1 MTASGSL
8 TVESLRG
15 GDFARVFSTIG
26 WVCTAVV
33 GVVTVAVGLPM
44 GRAAATSVVVLTVVG
59 LVSWSATLCTLEE
72 PSWIL
77 PSLAVTGA
85 CGAGL
90 DAIDFSGPGYVLC
103 YMAVAAIGLRRRGLV
118 SGVVA
123 GLGGAGLVAAEAS
136 VSPEPVS
143 AAVGSGIGVAFVFV
157 ATKFAGA
164 NRDAA
169 LRVQA
174 LHAQE
179 RATLAAQNEAAVLAE
194 RARLARELHDVLAHT
209 LAGLAI
215 QLEAARLLAEHVHA
229 DPRLIDHLA
238 TSHQLTRD
246 GLVNARRAV
255 ATLRDDTPHGVRQ
268 LPSLIELTRRTT
280 HLTITV
286 EHSGLL
292 VDLPA
297 ELDLVVYRT
306 VQESLTNTAK
316 HAGPDATATV
326 SLQWTPQALTLE
338 VRDDGGPAADPRPE
352 GGHGLTG
359 LRERASLCGGKLQ
372 AGPWPGGWSV
382 ELTLPL
388 PAQQAHPTSRQAARP

>member
-1 MTASGSL
+1 MSA
-8 TVESLRG
+8 ESPRG
-15 GDFARVFSTIG
+15 GDFARVFVTIG
-26 WVCTAVV
+26 WVCTAAV
-33 GVVTVAVGLPM
+33 GVVTVAVGLPI
-44 GRAAATSVVVLTVVG
+44 GRAAAISVVVLTAVG
-59 LVSWSATLCTLEE
+59 LVSWSATLCTVEE

-85 CGAGL
+85 CGAVL
-90 DAIDFSGPGYVLC
+90 DAIYVSGPGYVFC
-103 YMAVAAIGLRRRGLV
+103 YMAVAAIGLRRRGV
-118 SGVVA
+118 ASGVVA
-123 GLGGAGLVAAEAS
+123 GLAAVGLVAAEAS
-136 VSPEPVS
+136 VSNEPVS
-143 AAVGSGIGVAFVFV
+143 SAVGSGIGLAFVFV

-179 RATLAAQNEAAVLAE
+179 RATIAAQNEAAVLAE

-238 TSHQLTRD
+238 TSRELTRD

-255 ATLRDDTPHGVRQ
+255 VTLRDDTPYGVRQ
-268 LPSLIELTRRTT
+268 LPSLIEQTRRTT

-286 EHSGLL
+286 EQNGPL
-292 VDLPA
+292 VDLPP

-306 VQESLTNTAK
+306 VQESLTNAAK
-316 HAGPDATATV
+316 HAGADATAHV
-326 SLQWTPQALTLE
+326 SLRWIRQSLTVE
-338 VRDDGGPAADPRPE
+338 VRDDGGTSADVGSA
-352 GGHGLTG
+352 GGHGLAG
-359 LRERASLCGGKLQ
+359 LRERAGLCGGMLQ
-372 AGPWPGGWSV
+372 AGPWPGGWRV
-382 ELTLPL
+382 ELVLPL
-388 PAQQAHPTSRQAARP
+388 QRGHPTSSQAGRP

>member
-1 MTASGSL
+1 M

-15 GDFARVFSTIG
+15 GEFARVFITIG

-33 GVVTVAVGLPM
+33 GVVTAAVGLPS

-59 LVSWSATLCTLEE
+59 LVSWSATLWTTEE
-72 PSWIL
+72 PGWIL
-77 PSLAVTGA
+77 PCLAVTGV

-90 DAIDFSGPGYVLC
+90 DAIHSSGPGYVLC
-103 YMAVAAIGLRRRGLV
+103 YMAVAAIGLRRRGLAA
-118 SGVVA
+118 GLVA
-123 GLGGAGLVAAEAS
+123 GLVGAGLVAAEAS

-157 ATKFAGA
+157 ATRFAGA

-179 RATLAAQNEAAVLAE
+179 RATRVAQNEAAVLAE

-209 LAGLAI
+209 LSGLAI
-215 QLEAARLLAEHVHA
+215 QLEAARMLAEHVHA

-255 ATLRDDTPHGVRQ
+255 VTLRDDTPYGVRQ

-280 HLTITV
+280 HLAITA
-286 EHSGLL
+286 EESGLP

-306 VQESLTNTAK
+306 VQESLTNAAK
-316 HAGPDATATV
+316 HAGPDATVDVLLRWTAQVLTV
-326 SLQWTPQALTLE
+326 E
-338 VRDDGGPAADPRPE
+338 VRDDGGTVAAPAPE
-352 GGHGLTG
+352 GGHGLAG
-359 LRERASLCGGKLQ
+359 LRERAGLCGGALQ
-372 AGPWPGGWSV
+372 AGPCAGGWRV

-388 PAQQAHPTSRQAARP
+388 PALRPTSGQAARP

>member
-1 MTASGSL
+1 M
-8 TVESLRG
+8 
-15 GDFARVFSTIG
+15 
-26 WVCTAVV
+26 
-33 GVVTVAVGLPM
+33 
-44 GRAAATSVVVLTVVG
+44 VLTVVG

-72 PSWIL
+72 PGWIL

-90 DAIDFSGPGYVLC
+90 DAVYVSGPGYVLC
-103 YMAVAAIGLRRRGLV
+103 YMAVTAIGLRRRGV
-118 SGVVA
+118 VGVVVV
-123 GLGGAGLVAAEAS
+123 GLVGAGLIAAEAS
-136 VSPEPVS
+136 VSPAPVS

-157 ATKFAGA
+157 ATKFSGA

-179 RATLAAQNEAAVLAE
+179 RATRTAQNEAAVLAE

-209 LAGLAI
+209 LSGLAI

-255 ATLRDDTPHGVRQ
+255 VTLRDDTPCGVRQ

-280 HLTITV
+280 HLTITL
-286 EHSGLL
+286 EQSGLL

-306 VQESLTNTAK
+306 VQESLTNAAK
-316 HAGPDATATV
+316 HAGPDATVDV
-326 SLQWTPQALTLE
+326 SLQWAPQALMVE
-338 VRDDGGPAADPRPE
+338 VRDDGEPATDPRPE
-352 GGHGLTG
+352 SGYGLAG

-388 PAQQAHPTSRQAARP
+388 PALRTHPTSSRVARP